1 MCEFSVFLDEELVM
15 EDVIVV
21 TVEGRSIVLR
31 DVIGDTKAFEGV
43 VVVEVNV
50 PATRLVLA
58 RV

>member
-1 MCEFSVFLDEELVM
+1 MFLEGELVM
-15 EDVIVV
+15 EDVVVV
-21 TVEGRSIVLR
+21 TADAGNVVLR
-31 DVIGDTKAFEGV
+31 DVIGDTKAVEDV

>member
-21 TVEGRSIVLR
+21 TVEGGSIVLR

>member
-1 MCEFSVFLDEELVM
+1 MCEFEVFLEGELVM
-15 EDVIVV
+15 EDVVVV
-21 TVEGRSIVLR
+21 TADAGNVVLR
-31 DVIGDTKAFEGV
+31 DVIGDTKVVEGV

>member
-1 MCEFSVFLDEELVM
+1 MCEFSVFLDGELVM

-21 TVEGRSIVLR
+21 TVEGGSVVLR

-58 RV
+58 QV

>member
-1 MCEFSVFLDEELVM
+1 MCEFEVFLEGELVM
-15 EDVIVV
+15 KDVVVV
-21 TVEGRSIVLR
+21 TADAGNVVLR
-31 DVIGDTKAFEGV
+31 DVIGDTKVVEGV